1 MADKGRQEQAGAGNA
16 IHISSSRKGSEQMG
30 EIYYVKS
37 VDNSRLK
44 PLANPRDPRH
54 YALFVLL
61 GSLLLTVGVL
71 AGRGRFQSLEY
82 GYQQE
87 HLEHQ
92 KLEMEEANRKLRLEE
107 ASLGDPVRIDWIARN
122 ELGMTPL
129 APGQIFRAEAPARPA
144 LVARQR
150 STARSA
156 PLGPSSASILLR

>member
-1 MADKGRQEQAGAGNA
+1 
-16 IHISSSRKGSEQMG
+16 MG
-30 EIYYVKS
+30 EIYYVKL
-37 VDNSRLK
+37 VDNSRLR

-61 GSLLLTVGVL
+61 GSLLLGVGVL

-87 HLEHQ
+87 HLERQ
-92 KLEMEEANRKLRLEE
+92 KLEIEEANRKLRLEE

-129 APGQIFRAEAPARPA
+129 APGQIFRAEAPVRPA
-144 LVARQR
+144 LVAQQR
-150 STARSA
+150 SAARSGS
-156 PLGPSSASILLR
+156 LQSSSASIMMR